1 MYSSRLRRFNCSRQ
15 CICSIVADSIV
26 ADNVADWTPP
36 LSTIPLSGHISGL
49 LGRPLKLKGGTKKGS
64 SRQGERRKKEVGIST
79 LSSIIQAPHLSRTFY
94 SPNIIHRTFIHH
106 PLSTMPI
113 VNEMQRSAVQLVG
126 RRKDKQRLGW
136 TLLKQSALIIGWWWW
151 WRWWWWW

>member
-1 MYSSRLRRFNCSRQ
+1 MYLFNCSRFNCSRQ
-15 CICSIVADSIV
+15 CSRLNQV
-26 ADNVADWTPP
+26 PP
-36 LSTIPLSGHISGL
+36 LYPPFHCLGTFRGYWAAHWNWKGAQKRFIKTRGAEEEGSRHIHIVIDYTSSPSFTYL
-49 LGRPLKLKGGTKKGS
+49 LFT
-64 SRQGERRKKEVGIST
+64 E
-79 LSSIIQAPHLSRTFY
+79 HY

-151 WRWWWWW
+151 W